1 MPLHLTIEKGR
12 PLLRPSLLVY
22 WSQIALLAAALLIGV
37 AQIAELPPFEG
48 FDEIAHYSY
57 IEQMAETGTWPCFD
71 CPLSA
76 EVNEYLQVGPSS
88 LKAGYSYQGFFAS
101 APSVVE
107 NGRVA
112 IHSDRDA
119 SRGWRP
125 GVGGNWQAQHPPLYY
140 LVMAPFYNTS
150 KSMSLGAQLFFL
162 RSVSYLMAWI
172 GLCLAC
178 FSTFSKPQSP
188 LVNASLM
195 LAPALWP
202 YLFPM
207 WFPEMARLGNDSLVI
222 LLAACA
228 CIALKKLSESD
239 ASIIRHGVLGAI
251 FGLGLLTKATFLPFA
266 IVTAGFLAMQVW
278 RARAVSSTLRRRACG
293 LIAFLLTI
301 GAISGWWYLGK
312 YIETGSALGSFDQI
326 VLNHSGGLLNG
337 LRHNGSLRKVFIDWP
352 SFLASSFVWVGTWSF
367 VRWPPI
373 SILPLTTMI
382 WLIAAGYL
390 GAARDSVRKSM
401 DCLPALTFAAL
412 LFALFNHS
420 LVFIAAYGAVGGS
433 GWYVHSFLPILA
445 PLVGFGLARTVLIS
459 ETRRVM
465 FVLGLYPLVFLPAM
479 MLTQGLFF
487 AGCDL
492 RPNETSPIDPSLLLG
507 CLGDLSGKVHNL
519 SMLSYPWVAISF
531 FFFGWASLA
540 IGVGGS
546 MYAFWRL
553 VKAHAKVDMSGTND
567 LAAAISGE
575 WGPRQV
581 LSRLVGPHSAVVVE
595 NAAIAVVGA
604 LIGSWL
610 LRQWG
615 YFDFGTSG
623 IIRFLI
629 RAFIAAVALLL
640 MAKLVRSRRAAGPGA
655 LASAQIAH

>member
-1 MPLHLTIEKGR
+1 
-12 PLLRPSLLVY
+12 
-22 WSQIALLAAALLIGV
+22 
-37 AQIAELPPFEG
+37 
-48 FDEIAHYSY
+48 
-57 IEQMAETGTWPCFD
+57 
-71 CPLSA
+71 
-76 EVNEYLQVGPSS
+76 
-88 LKAGYSYQGFFAS
+88 
-101 APSVVE
+101 
-107 NGRVA
+107 
-112 IHSDRDA
+112 
-119 SRGWRP
+119 
-125 GVGGNWQAQHPPLYY
+125 
-140 LVMAPFYNTS
+140 
-150 KSMSLGAQLFFL
+150 
-162 RSVSYLMAWI
+162 
-172 GLCLAC
+172 
-178 FSTFSKPQSP
+178 
-188 LVNASLM
+188 M

-487 AGCDL
+487 AGC
-492 RPNETSPIDPSLLLG
+492 PNENSLIDPSLLLG

-519 SMLSYPWVAISF
+519 STLSYPWVAISF
-531 FFFGWASLA
+531 FFLGWASLA

-546 MYAFWRL
+546 MYPLWRL
-553 VKAHAKVDMSGTND
+553 VKVHAKVEMSGTND
-567 LAAAISGE
+567 LAAAISAE

-581 LSRLVGPHSAVVVE
+581 LSRLVGPRSAVVVE
-595 NAAIAVVGA
+595 NTAIAVVGA
-604 LIGSWL
+604 LIGSSL
-610 LRQWG
+610 LRAWG

-623 IIRFLI
+623 TIRFLV

-640 MAKLVRSRRAAGPGA
+640 MAKLVRSRRAAGLRVP
-655 LASAQIAH
+655 ASTQIALSIGASGRQVITEVQ